1 MQFKELDLVFFSRH
15 NDDPVTYTIQQLSQK
30 RFGKNSLPISHVG
43 IVVSK
48 KVLSEIDTD
57 ELYLLES
64 TLSTHNIML
73 SKLENVRP
81 ILSEYR
87 FGVQIRPLK
96 AILEACVADNITVYH
111 RQLNSD
117 TSDKLTSTKSKMDD
131 MYGKYRHSK
140 YTRSPLSLT
149 SAFFQKCSCCHA
161 VDTISIQKSDIS
173 PTVFS
178 SQFVTIVLQYIGILP
193 ISIISAAMMPVELAQ
208 PSISDD
214 SEFKELY
221 SNTHSPCVKVN
232 LPDSAG
238 GNIPSVM
245 RRLMTKVYAKY
256 VKQLLKIVWRETI
269 TIIKHSKLVRK
280 LDLNQSQLNSLVGLI
295 V

>member
-1 MQFKELDLVFFSRH
+1 MSA
-15 NDDPVTYTIQQLSQK
+15 
-30 RFGKNSLPISHVG
+30 
-43 IVVSK
+43 
-48 KVLSEIDTD
+48 IDTD

-64 TLSTHNIML
+64 TLSTHNALL

-81 ILSEYR
+81 ILSDYK

-111 RQLNSD
+111 RQITSV
-117 TSDKLTSTKSKMDD
+117 TSDKLTSTKSKMDN
-131 MYGKYRHSK
+131 MFAKYRHSK
-140 YTRSPLSLT
+140 YTHSPLSIS

-161 VDTISIQKSDIS
+161 VDTIAIQKSDIA

-178 SQFVTIVLQYIGILP
+178 SQFVTIVLQYVGILP
-193 ISIISAAMMPVELAQ
+193 VSIISAAMLPVELAQ
-208 PSISDD
+208 PHISDD
-214 SEFKELY
+214 SEFEALY
-221 SNTHSPCVKVN
+221 SDTHSQCIKVD

-245 RRLMTKVYAKY
+245 RRLLTKVYAKY
-256 VKQLLKIVWRETI
+256 VRQLLKIVWRETL

-280 LDLNQSQLNSLVGLI
+280 LDLNQSQINSLVGLI